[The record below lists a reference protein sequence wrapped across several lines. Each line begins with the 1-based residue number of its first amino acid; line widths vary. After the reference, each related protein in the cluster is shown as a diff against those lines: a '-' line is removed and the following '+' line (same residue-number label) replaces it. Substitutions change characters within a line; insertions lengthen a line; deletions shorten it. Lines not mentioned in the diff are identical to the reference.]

1 MLMCIMLI
9 ELELNDIEERPPFH
23 SIYRDESYGL
33 TSLHKHS
40 RYLKSQKRHQQ
51 QYYQN

>member
-1 MLMCIMLI
+1 MLI
-9 ELELNDIEERPPFH
+9 ELELNDTKERLYPFH